1 MSKIIRKASARNGDP
16 HGAGLPRWSDLP
28 DVPGVILREWHARTP
43 EEVIDP
49 EQPIID
55 PHHHLWDR
63 RPRPES
69 LEGSLSQSEIDA
81 LPKWIGRLPLCYLAD
96 DLMDDVRGGGHNVVD
111 TVFIDSMAM
120 YRADGGADFSVGETE
135 FVNGIAAM
143 AASNLYGPDARCCG
157 AIVSY
162 ADLTLGAAVEPVLL
176 THRAASPRFRGIRH
190 SHAWHES
197 PDIGNSRTA
206 GDTPGLLASDDF
218 RAGFKVLDRLNLSF
232 DCYGYYTQLGE
243 VEDLANA
250 FPGVSIVVNHIGGL
264 IKKGPL
270 AAERDGAEFIKWQRA
285 VRSLAGCR
293 NVVMKL
299 GGCGMPAYGWGY
311 EERDAPPSSAEM
323 AAAWQPYFAELINAF
338 GVERCMFESNFPIDK
353 VSCSYTNLWNAFK
366 RVTTALKL
374 TATEKNELFHDCA
387 ARIYQ
392 IGTKI

>member
-1 MSKIIRKASARNGDP
+1 MS
-16 HGAGLPRWSDLP
+16 GLTRWTDLP
-28 DVPGVILREWHARTP
+28 DAPAVVLREWLARTP

-63 RPRPES
+63 RRRPGS
-69 LEGSLSQSEIDA
+69 PEGTLSRSEIDA

-96 DLMDDVRGGGHNVVD
+96 DLMDDVRVGGHNVVD

-120 YRADGGADFSVGETE
+120 YRAGGGADVSVGETE

-176 THRAASPRFRGIRH
+176 AHQAASPRFRGIRH

-206 GDTPGLLASDDF
+206 RDTPRLFATEEF
-218 RAGFKVLDRLNLSF
+218 RAGFAVLDRLDLSF

-243 VEDLANA
+243 VEDLAKA
-250 FPGVSIVVNHIGGL
+250 FPGASIVVNHVGGQRTL
-264 IKKGPL
+264 FDE
-270 AAERDGAEFIKWQRA
+270 AAERDDAVFFEWQQA
-285 VRSLAGCR
+285 VRSLAGCP

-311 EERDAPPSSAEM
+311 EECDVPPSSAEM
-323 AAAWQPYFAELINAF
+323 ATAWQPYFAELIEAF

-353 VSCSYTNLWNAFK
+353 VSSSYTNLWNAFK
-366 RVTTALKL
+366 KVTTALKL
-374 TATEKNELFHDCA
+374 SSTEKNALFHDCA
-387 ARIYQ
+387 ARVYK
-392 IGTKI
+392 IGTET